1 MIVYWWVLSFLQT
14 LYFMKTFPIVSFLID
29 NDHKNSNT
37 KY

>member
-1 MIVYWWVLSFLQT
+1 
-14 LYFMKTFPIVSFLID
+14 MKTFPIVSFLID